1 MEGLELGDQCPQRV
15 SVKHVRT
22 QVGDL
27 PGHWL
32 SQAGG
37 FWPQGDGFSGRA
49 LAWEQGVH
57 QSKSGKR
64 YHLERHGGLR
74 MWVAMKGW
82 GLPPPQSGMGEEGL
96 S

>member
-1 MEGLELGDQCPQRV
+1 MEGLESGDQRPQRV
-15 SVKHVRT
+15 WVKLVGT

-37 FWPQGDGFSGRA
+37 FRPQGEVFSGRA

-57 QSKSGKR
+57 QSKLGQR
-64 YHLERHGGLR
+64 YHLEWHGNLR
-74 MWVAMKGW
+74 MWVTMKGQ

-96 S
+96 D